1 MAINRSTS
9 DPFTLRA
16 LQQLGWG
23 PTVALEQGLQ
33 ATIDSFRKVP
43 RTGRSIRLVTVQRIC
58 CIGAGYVGGPTMAV
72 IADRCPEIEVTVV
85 DLNQARIDAWN
96 DDGPQSV
103 YRCTNPGLM
112 RWSAAP
118 CRNLS
123 FSTAVEAAIAAAD
136 MVFISVNTPTKT
148 KGLGAGQASDLRWVE
163 ACARTVAQAATGHTI
178 VVEKSTLP
186 VRTAAAIKNDPR
198 GGPAGRSGPQLSVL
212 SNPEFLAEGTAIGD
226 LEAPD
231 RVLIGGEDAA
241 SIDALAA
248 VYAHWVP
255 ADRILRTN
263 LWSSELSKLTAN
275 AFLAQRIS
283 SINSIAAFCEATGAD
298 VREVARAIGTDSRI
312 GPKFLNAGPG
322 FGGSCFQK
330 DILNLVYL
338 CRHFGLP
345 EVADYWE
352 SVVAL
357 NTWQQHRISKLV
369 VEKLFGTVTGKRLAV
384 LGFAFKADTNDTRE
398 APAIRICRD
407 LLEEGAQLAIHDPK
421 VDPEQIARD
430 LQLQATAAADGLS
443 GTGSWAMADS
453 VEQAVA
459 GADAVL
465 ILTEWQQYRALD
477 WTDLGSRMRR
487 PAWVFDARSVADA
500 GQVRAAGLSLWRVGD
515 GEADDP
521 HGSGH
526 GGRGLHRGRT
536 ESAPAPARRP
546 CGRPRQSQ
554 RLLRPG
560 LEASPA
566 FRD

>member
-1 MAINRSTS
+1 
-9 DPFTLRA
+9 
-16 LQQLGWG
+16 
-23 PTVALEQGLQ
+23 
-33 ATIDSFRKVP
+33 
-43 RTGRSIRLVTVQRIC
+43 
-58 CIGAGYVGGPTMAV
+58 MAV
-72 IADRCPEIEVTVV
+72 IADRCPELQVTVV
-85 DLNQARIDAWN
+85 DLNEQRIAAWN
-96 DDGPQSV
+96 DSDLSKLPV
-103 YRCTNPGLM
+103 YEPGLDAVVG
-112 RWSAAP
+112 RARG
-118 CRNLS
+118 RNLT
-123 FSTAVEAAIAAAD
+123 FSTAVDEAIAGAD

-163 ACARTVAQAATGHTI
+163 ACARQVAKVATGHTI

-186 VRTAAAIKNDPR
+186 VRTAQTIKDILAAAQAP
-198 GGPAGRSGPQLSVL
+198 GSEARSFAVL
-212 SNPEFLAEGTAIGD
+212 SNPEFLAEGTAIPD

-231 RVLIGGEDAA
+231 RVLIGGEDQA
-241 SIDALAA
+241 SIDALAS

-255 ADRILRTN
+255 EERILRTN

-312 GPKFLNAGPG
+312 GPKFLQAGPG

-357 NTWQQHRISKLV
+357 NTWQQHRIAKLV
-369 VEKLFGTVTGKRLAV
+369 VQKLFGTVTGKRLAV

-421 VDPEQIARD
+421 VDAAQIARD
-430 LQLQATAAADGLS
+430 LQLPASAAPDAEAGPTRAALS
-443 GTGSWAMADS
+443 GEGTWWQGDD
-453 VEQAVA
+453 VESTVA

-465 ILTEWQQYRALD
+465 ILTEWQHYRQLD
-477 WTDLGSRMRR
+477 WAALAPRMRH
-487 PAWVFDARSVADA
+487 PAWIFDARAVVDPAAVA
-500 GQVRAAGLSLWRVGD
+500 AAGLKLWRVGD
-515 GEADDP
+515 GGVEADV
-521 HGSGH
+521 
-526 GGRGLHRGRT
+526 
-536 ESAPAPARRP
+536 
-546 CGRPRQSQ
+546 
-554 RLLRPG
+554 
-560 LEASPA
+560 
-566 FRD
+566 